1 MDVQTAFAACEATV
15 RRADPDRYF
24 SALFAPA
31 DKRPLLFALYAF
43 NHELARIAEAVRE
56 PMMGEIRLQWWR
68 ETVESAREGQPR
80 VHDVALALAEMFCQ
94 IDLPAKIFDD
104 MIDARAFDLSPDAF
118 PDDAAR
124 DAYLDDTSG
133 NLTRLAVRILGAGSV
148 HDDLAREAG
157 IAYGL
162 VGLIRS
168 ETFHAARRKS
178 FLGDPLAAAAD
189 VRSRWS
195 RARALPKPGSTLPA
209 FLPASLVP
217 LYLRDPL
224 KEVPLYRKQLAMLAA
239 SWRGRI

>member
-1 MDVQTAFAACEATV
+1 MNTQSAFAACAATV

-43 NHELARIAEAVRE
+43 NHELARIGEVVRE

-68 ETVESAREGQPR
+68 ETIEGARDGKPR
-80 VHDVALALAEMFCQ
+80 AHDVALALSETFRRGALSSQ
-94 IDLPAKIFDD
+94 LIDE
-104 MIDARAFDLSPDAF
+104 MIDARAFDSSPDPF

-124 DAYLDDTSG
+124 DVYLARTSG
-133 NLTRLAVRILGAGSV
+133 NLMRLAARGLDAS
-148 HDDLAREAG
+148 DTYDALAREAG

-168 ETFHAARRKS
+168 ESFHAPRRKS
-178 FLGDPLAAAAD
+178 FLRDIAGAVSDA
-189 VRSRWS
+189 RTRIE
-195 RARALPKPGSTLPA
+195 RAKALPKPGLALPA

-217 LYLRDPL
+217 LYLRNPK

-239 SWRGRI
+239 SLRGRI